1 MKEQLE
7 HAIRSYT
14 APPATDEYDRRMPKI
29 KASHSELEAGDLA
42 IDDPKRRTF
51 LRDSLLSLTSS
62 PEKKKAAAAA
72 EGAHRDDHHVSYD
85 IDVITHRPL
94 SSESVHATSAIGQLK
109 NDSYFDPKP
118 GSRKT
123 DARRAVSKT
132 VDKLKRDDDSSW
144 SRSLRNER
152 ARVTGMLRRTY
163 NSEEIRRQFGAI

>member
-1 MKEQLE
+1 MLK
-7 HAIRSYT
+7 T
-14 APPATDEYDRRMPKI
+14 KAP
-29 KASHSELEAGDLA
+29 HSELEAGDLA
-42 IDDPKRRTF
+42 IDDPKRRIF
-51 LRDSLLSLTSS
+51 ASFTSIS
-62 PEKKKAAAAA
+62 DRASREEQAAAA

-85 IDVITHRPL
+85 IDVIAHQPR